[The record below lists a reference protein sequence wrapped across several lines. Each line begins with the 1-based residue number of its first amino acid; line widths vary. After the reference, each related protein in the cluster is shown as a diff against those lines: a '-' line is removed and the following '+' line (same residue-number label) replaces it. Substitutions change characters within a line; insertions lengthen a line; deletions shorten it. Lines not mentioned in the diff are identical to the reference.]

1 MTIARSK
8 NIGISPYKMRLVI
21 DQVRGRSVADAENQ
35 LMYMTSPAAEVV
47 LRTVRS
53 AAANAENNDLL
64 NRDDLKIV
72 RITADQGPVLKR
84 YQPRARGRAGA
95 KDRPTCHLTIEV
107 AEARGN

>member
-1 MTIARSK
+1 
-8 NIGISPYKMRLVI
+8 MRRVI
-21 DQVRGRSVADAENQ
+21 DQVRGVSIAEAENR
-35 LMYMTSPAAEVV
+35 LMYMTSPAAQVV
-47 LRTVRS
+47 LKVVRS
-53 AAANAENNDLL
+53 AAANAENNDYL
-64 NRDDLKIV
+64 NRDALKIV